1 MKLLTRVVCWMG
13 CGVLAVGGT
22 PPVVRADLASD
33 VQVVLQDKLLR
44 KASVGVEVFRLGKTQ
59 ADVKEIYNLRADVPL
74 TPASNLKL
82 ATSSAALDTL
92 GPEFRFRTV
101 LLLHDGD
108 LVLIGDGDPTFG
120 DAEYLKK
127 AGWKVTTV
135 FQNWAEQL
143 KKLNI
148 ASVRNVI
155 VDDSIFDEN
164 FAHSRWPARQYT
176 SRFEA
181 EVAGMNLNANCVD
194 FTVQPTAPGQA
205 VAYAMD
211 PPTAYV
217 TVKNGCVTGNSNG
230 IRLDRKPEANDVA
243 LGGETPSRGLASVSI
258 TVHDAPMYAATVLG
272 ETVAEKGIK
281 VTGQVKRDRT
291 QRQLREKA
299 GPAAA
304 GWTIIGIHET
314 PILPVLARCNKD
326 SMNLYAESLCKRL
339 GYESTHA
346 SGSWESGTAA
356 VGAFLKKAGIPEPE
370 FKLDDGSGLSRAD
383 AISPH
388 GLARVLTYDYYGKNH
403 DLFFSTLSVAGVDGT
418 LDDRFRNA
426 DVRDLRRRV
435 VGKSGFI
442 EGVSTISGYLK
453 ARDEQWYAFS
463 IMMNGIPHLS
473 NSEIK
478 QLQEKIIK
486 AVDNSTVSASAR
498 G

>member
-13 CGVLAVGGT
+13 WAAMGVGGT
-22 PPVVRADLASD
+22 PAIVRADLASD
-33 VQVVLQDKLLR
+33 VQVVLQDKLLH
-44 KASVGVEVFRLGKTQ
+44 KATVGIEVYRLGKTD
-59 ADVKEIYNLRADVPL
+59 AEVKEIYNLHADVPL
-74 TPASNLKL
+74 IPASNLKL
-82 ATSSAALDTL
+82 ATSSAALDRL
-92 GPEFRFRTV
+92 GPDFRFRTA
-101 LLLHDGD
+101 LLMHDGD
-108 LVLIGDGDPTFG
+108 LILIGDGDPTFG

-143 KKLNI
+143 KKLNVT
-148 ASVRNVI
+148 SVRNVI
-155 VDDSIFDEN
+155 VDDGIFDES
-164 FAHSRWPARQYT
+164 FAHPRWPARQYT

-211 PPTAYV
+211 PATAYV
-217 TVKNGCVTGNSNG
+217 TVKNGCVTGNSNS

-243 LGGETPSRGLASVSI
+243 LGGETPGRGFASVSI
-258 TVHDAPMYAATVLG
+258 TVHDAPMFAATVLA
-272 ETVAEKGIK
+272 ETVAGKGIK
-281 VTGQVKRDRT
+281 FTGEVKRDRT
-291 QRQLREKA
+291 QRQQREKA
-299 GPAAA
+299 GAAAA
-304 GWTIIGIHET
+304 GWTIVGIHET

-346 SGSWESGTAA
+346 PGSWESGTAS
-356 VGAFLKKAGIPEPE
+356 VGAFLKKAGVPEAE

-383 AISPH
+383 VISPH
-388 GLARVLTYDYYGKNH
+388 GLARVLTFNFYGKNH

-418 LDDRFRNA
+418 LDDRFRHA

-463 IMMNGIPHLS
+463 IMMNGIPRLS

-486 AVDNSTVSASAR
+486 AVDTSTLSASVR